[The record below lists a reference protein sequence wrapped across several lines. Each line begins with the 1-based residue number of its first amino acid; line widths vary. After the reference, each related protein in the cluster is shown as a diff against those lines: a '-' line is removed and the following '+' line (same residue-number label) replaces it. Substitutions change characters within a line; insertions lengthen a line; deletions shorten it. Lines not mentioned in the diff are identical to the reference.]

1 MLALVCVAI
10 EEIVSVAHVTSA
22 VLRRYQ
28 VDPFTAGR
36 KKKLLKGLHYTDSP
50 EELRAEYV
58 RELGSLPIRAY
69 IAYDLVDSYVD
80 YRAAYLSLLGGQLA
94 SLFVGYDRAEVRVVF
109 EENPQVTLSA
119 IIELVTKTYRE
130 LETKN
135 SKRLLVLPSI
145 VKGKKSEEPNLAV
158 PDYLLSVFADFAAAE
173 IAQSGHSTETARKR
187 FERLR
192 DKYRLIRGKQERRW
206 YRGNPRSHRGLG
218 GSPKNS

>member
-1 MLALVCVAI
+1 
-10 EEIVSVAHVTSA
+10 

-50 EELRAEYV
+50 EELRADYV

-69 IAYDLVDSYVD
+69 VAYDMVDSYVD

-94 SLFVGYDRAEVRVVF
+94 SLFIGYDRAEVRVVF

-119 IIELVTKTYRE
+119 VIELVTKTYRE

-135 SKRLLVLPSI
+135 SKRPLAFPSI
-145 VKGKKSEEPNLAV
+145 VKGKKGEEPNLAV
-158 PDYLLSVFADFAAAE
+158 PDYLLGVFAAFASAE
-173 IAQSGHSTETARKR
+173 MAESKQATETARKR

-192 DKYRLIRGKQERRW
+192 DKYRLIQGKQERRW
-206 YRGNPRSHRGLG
+206 YSRKMPFAPWPG
-218 GSPKNS
+218 GSPTSSKAAAEGIGGP